1 MSRIGRRPI
10 VVPKEVKVNILSDRI
25 EFESAK
31 GKLDSPLFPGIDAKM
46 ENDRIIFTRRDDSK
60 PQKTFHGLVRSLANN
75 ALIGITAGYSK
86 HLEIVGVGYKA
97 KLEKDV
103 LELNLGYS
111 RPILYKVPTG
121 IQVIL
126 AKPTLITV
134 KGMDKQQVG
143 QVAEE
148 IKRFRKPD
156 PYKLKGVRFV
166 GEKLIKKERKA
177 GVSSV

>member
-31 GKLDSPLFPGIDAKM
+31 GKLDSPLFPGIDAK
-46 ENDRIIFTRRDDSK
+46 
-60 PQKTFHGLVRSLANN
+60 
-75 ALIGITAGYSK
+75 IGITAGYSK

>member
-10 VVPKEVKVNILSDRI
+10 VVPKGVKVNILSDRI

-31 GKLDSPLFPGIDAKM
+31 GKLDSPLFPGIDAKV

-60 PQKTFHGLVRSLANN
+60 PQKTFHGLVRSLAYN
-75 ALIGITAGYSK
+75 AVMGITAGYSK

-103 LELNLGYS
+103 LEMNLGYS

-126 AKPTLITV
+126 EKPTLITV